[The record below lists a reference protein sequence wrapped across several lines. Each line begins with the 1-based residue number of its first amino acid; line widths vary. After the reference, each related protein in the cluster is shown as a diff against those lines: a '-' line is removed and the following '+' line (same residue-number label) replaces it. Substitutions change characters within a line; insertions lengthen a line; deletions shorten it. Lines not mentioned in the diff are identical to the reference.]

1 MHRRG
6 ERDLAR
12 DGAVKAGERLPRFE
26 MRVTRADLVRY
37 AGASNDF
44 NPIHWSERHAAAA
57 GLPTT
62 IAHGMLTMGIAVR
75 AVTDWCG
82 DPGRIADYGVRFS
95 RILPVPDDDEGA
107 LLVVDGVVERIEE
120 DGAARIALTVTGGGE
135 EVLTR
140 AFALVRA

>member
-1 MHRRG
+1 
-6 ERDLAR
+6 
-12 DGAVKAGERLPRFE
+12 
-26 MRVTRADLVRY
+26 VTRADLVRY

-62 IAHGMLTMGIAVR
+62 IAHGMLTMGIALR
-75 AVTDWCG
+75 AVSDWCG

-95 RILPVPDDDEGA
+95 RVLPVPDDDAGA
-107 LLVVDGVVERIEE
+107 LLEVEGVVERVEQGG
-120 DGAARIALTVTGGGE
+120 DAVVALTVRHADD

-140 AFALVRA
+140 AYAIVRG